1 MLPHN
6 LRLIEIATIWDWSL
20 RIVPE
25 LPQTKSGNVFRILW
39 IHIHMIFIKK
49 VLIIFVLLLEDH
61 IQCVSGCNFIFL
73 WIDVSSIL
81 SEYILQTLFFSEL
94 FFDIIVSTY
103 PHLIAVLH
111 PSIKQVLKIFLSYI
125 FWFFLG
131 NLWAGPGPTLPH
143 STQALFILNLSR
155 LSPSVAASVFPFY
168 HSIVSCL
175 WHLCFISK
183 IQFLSPTN
191 FTNVKATHKIL
202 RNEIFVKFCPQ

>member
-6 LRLIEIATIWDWSL
+6 LRLIEIGTIWDWSL

-111 PSIKQVLKIFLSYI
+111 LSKTILSSFGNIPFLYFLIFFRKLVG
-125 FWFFLG
+125 WT
-131 NLWAGPGPTLPH
+131 WPTLPH
-143 STQALFILNLSR
+143 STQALFILNLS
-155 LSPSVAASVFPFY
+155 SSSF
-168 HSIVSCL
+168 C
-175 WHLCFISK
+175 IS
-183 IQFLSPTN
+183 FLSLYSVLSLTFVLHLKN
-191 FTNVKATHKIL
+191 SILISNQFHKC
-202 RNEIFVKFCPQ
+202 ESHT